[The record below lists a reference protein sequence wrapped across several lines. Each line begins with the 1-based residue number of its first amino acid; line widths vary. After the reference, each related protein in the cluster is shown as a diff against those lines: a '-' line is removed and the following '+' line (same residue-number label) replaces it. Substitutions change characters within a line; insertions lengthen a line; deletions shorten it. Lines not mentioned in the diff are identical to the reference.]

1 MVWTRGCRGKDGAA
15 KQEKQTKE
23 KIRGSE
29 GGQRRSQVNGP
40 DDHSKREP
48 PNEGGTKFCDTHDL
62 CLSVNLSVFKWL
74 INSAGYV
81 T

>member
-48 PNEGGTKFCDTHDL
+48 RNEVLRHCCTHDL

-74 INSAGYV
+74 INSAGC

>member
-40 DDHSKREP
+40 DDHSKKEP
-48 PNEGGTKFCDTHDL
+48 PNEGGTKFCDTAAL
-62 CLSVNLSVFKWL
+62 MICAFQWICLFLN
-74 INSAGYV
+74 G
-81 T
+81 